1 MDILAQ
7 RSRQETQVIDGIDA
21 WLKSHPDQPRVAVI
35 SLAML
40 GMPRLR
46 AHPGGLA
53 GETLIRNIH
62 ARIQQVLR
70 PGDHCELLSDGE
82 CLISLYGIKNVG
94 HAQLAVR
101 RLLHELNNYSDEAGY
116 RVHTGPRLGIALF
129 PDNASNAPTLVHKAG
144 LALDMAKAA
153 DQEFLFYSQGH
164 GQEKLF
170 NWNIDQELE
179 RALRDDELQL
189 HYQPQLSLANQEVSG
204 VEALLRWQHPE
215 HGHISP
221 ADFIPLA
228 ERSRIIHPL
237 TRWCLHTCLRQLG
250 EWASLDRHRNMSVN
264 ISSYNLSDPG
274 FAEMVGNALQLWHV
288 PAPRLTL
295 EITEGAL
302 LEDLDYATGV
312 LGSLRRLG
320 VRISIDDFG
329 TGYSSLS
336 YLKHL
341 PVDELKIDQSF
352 VRNIL
357 NDRHDRSIV
366 ETIIKIARDFNF
378 SLVAEGIEQEA
389 ALLLLDEMGC
399 HTGQGYAIARPLPHS
414 ALMNWLENPPALKQH
429 HA

>member
-1 MDILAQ
+1 MDILSH
-7 RSRQETQVIDGIDA
+7 RSQAEGQLIERITA
-21 WLKSHPDQPRVAVI
+21 WTEAHTASPRIAVV
-35 SLAML
+35 SMAML

-53 GETLIRNIH
+53 AETLMRNIH
-62 ARIQQVLR
+62 ARILQTLR
-70 PGDHCELLSDGE
+70 PGDDCEFLSDGE
-82 CLISLYGIKNVG
+82 CLIALYNIKNAG

-101 RLLHELNNYSDEAGY
+101 RLLHELNHYSDEAGY
-116 RVHTGPRLGIALF
+116 RVHIGSVLGIALF
-129 PDNASNAPTLVHKAG
+129 PDNASDAATLVRKAS
-144 LALDMAKAA
+144 LALDMAKTSG
-153 DQEFLFYSQGH
+153 QEFLFYHQH
-164 GQEKLF
+164 HEQEKLF
-170 NWNIDQELE
+170 NWNIEQELE
-179 RALRDDELQL
+179 RAIHDDELQL
-189 HYQPQLSLANQEVSG
+189 HYQPQVCLRTQRVNG

-215 HGHISP
+215 HGSVSP
-221 ADFIPLA
+221 ANFIPLA
-228 ERSRIIHPL
+228 ERSHIIHPL
-237 TRWCLHTCLRQLG
+237 TRWCLHTCMRQL
-250 EWASLDRHRNMSVN
+250 ADSIVADRLCKMSVN

-274 FAEMVGNALQLWHV
+274 FIDMVGNALALWNV
-288 PAPRLTL
+288 PAQSLTL

-302 LEDLDYATGV
+302 LEDLNYASGV
-312 LGSLRRLG
+312 LESLREFG

-357 NDRHDRSIV
+357 NEHHDRSIV

-399 HTGQGYAIARPLPHS
+399 HAGQGYAIAKPLS
-414 ALMNWLENPPALKQH
+414 YLDLQDWLDNKL
-429 HA
+429 